1 MASCWRFRPLV
12 NLTYS
17 KYMCQ
22 RRMQKNIFCQQSQV
36 IIRRLKATYS
46 TENLDEDRQTDD
58 SYEDKGRQLHYD
70 DLYPGHIPTSLFQK
84 AVLAVGSAAMCIINP
99 ARDDMI
105 CALGETTGPI
115 ALRYMR
121 QKMLA
126 DPVGRQIL
134 EEEPLITTETISVPY
149 LKSLPDNTF
158 GKAYWRFLDKNG
170 FSPDARRPVNFVDD
184 RDLMYVMLRYRQ
196 LHDLMHTLLG
206 MPPNMLG
213 EVVVKWFEAI
223 QTGLPMCAVG
233 ALVGPVR
240 LGPKHRQKYLSIY
253 LPWVLRSANNSK
265 FLMSV
270 YFEKHFEKD
279 LDEFRKELNLEP
291 APVPLIKT
299 GAGTVTK

>member
-12 NLTYS
+12 KFSYCR
-17 KYMCQ
+17 YMCQ
-22 RRMQKNIFCQQSQV
+22 RRLQKKFFCQQSQV
-36 IIRRLKATYS
+36 IITRSRSSFTES
-46 TENLDEDRQTDD
+46 ENLDEDNRHTDD
-58 SYEDKGRQLHYD
+58 TYGDMGRQQD
-70 DLYPGHIPTSLFQK
+70 DLYPGHIPTSFFQK
-84 AVLAVGSAAMCIINP
+84 SLLAVGSAAMCIINP

-105 CALGETTGPI
+105 CALGETTGSL
-115 ALRYMR
+115 ALRYVR
-121 QKMLA
+121 QKMLS

-149 LKSLPDNTF
+149 LESLPDNTF

-223 QTGLPMCAVG
+223 QTGLPMCTLG

-240 LGPKHRQKYLSIY
+240 LGPKHRQKYLSTY
-253 LPWVLRSANNSK
+253 LPWVLRSANNSN

-279 LDEFRKELNLEP
+279 LDEFRQELNLEP